1 MSDEV
6 LLKVEN
12 LTKKFGEVVPLK
24 NVNFEIR
31 KGDIISVIG
40 PSGTG
45 KSTLLKTLNLLE
57 PIDSGKI
64 FFHGENITSPECN
77 SNIVRQKIGMIFQ
90 SFNLFSHMT
99 VTENI
104 TIAPIE
110 LKKIPKDEACEL
122 AKKLLKRVG
131 LLSKADSYPDELSGG
146 QQQRVAIVR
155 GLAMEPEIL
164 LFDEP
169 TSALDPTMV
178 GEVETVIRKV
188 AESGTT
194 MMIVT
199 HAPEFARQISNRVFY
214 LDEGGI
220 YEEGTPKQIFDN
232 PQREKTR
239 QFVSGLKILEF
250 VIDSHDF
257 DFPGVYTKFE
267 EFSLQNDLS
276 RKQKNNLFS
285 VFEEVVVN
293 MLLTQLPDDL
303 PIKIKVEYSRKS
315 STAKIF
321 FEYIGEKF
329 DIMSGGDEIAE
340 AIVKG
345 RSEKIEYSFDDNAEF
360 RNKLT
365 IVVK

>member
-1 MSDEV
+1 
-6 LLKVEN
+6 
-12 LTKKFGEVVPLK
+12 
-24 NVNFEIR
+24 
-31 KGDIISVIG
+31 
-40 PSGTG
+40 
-45 KSTLLKTLNLLE
+45 
-57 PIDSGKI
+57 
-64 FFHGENITSPECN
+64 
-77 SNIVRQKIGMIFQ
+77 
-90 SFNLFSHMT
+90 
-99 VTENI
+99 
-104 TIAPIE
+104 
-110 LKKIPKDEACEL
+110 
-122 AKKLLKRVG
+122 
-131 LLSKADSYPDELSGG
+131 
-146 QQQRVAIVR
+146 
-155 GLAMEPEIL
+155 MEPEIL

>member
-1 MSDEV
+1 MSEV
-6 LLKVEN
+6 LIKVEN
-12 LTKKFGEVVPLK
+12 LTKKFGDVVPLN

-45 KSTLLKTLNLLE
+45 KSTLLHTINRLE
-57 PIDSGKI
+57 TPDSGKI
-64 FFHGENITSPECN
+64 IFHGENITDPNCDTN
-77 SNIVRQKIGMIFQ
+77 AVRRKIGMIFQ
-90 SFNLFSHMT
+90 SFNLFSHLN
-99 VTENI
+99 VIENI
-104 TIAPIE
+104 TVAPIE
-110 LKKIPKDEACEL
+110 LKKIPKESACER
-122 AKKLLKRVG
+122 AKELLKSVG
-131 LLSKADSYPDELSGG
+131 LLNKAYNYPDELSGG

-178 GEVETVIRKV
+178 GEVETVIRRV

-199 HAPEFARQISNRVFY
+199 HSIDFARQISNRVFY
-214 LDEGGI
+214 MDEGGI

-239 QFVSGLKILEF
+239 QFIHRLKILEF
-250 VIDSHDF
+250 VIDSRDF
-257 DFPGVYTKFE
+257 DFPGTYTKFE
-267 EFSLQNDLS
+267 EFALQNGIS

-285 VFEEVVVN
+285 IFEEIAVNILLPALPENPVV
-293 MLLTQLPDDL
+293 
-303 PIKIKVEYSRKS
+303 KIKTEYSKKNDVA
-315 STAKIF
+315 TIF
-321 FEYIGEKF
+321 FDYNGEKF
-329 DIMSGGDEIAE
+329 DIMTGGDEIAL
-340 AIVKG
+340 AIIKG
-345 RSEKIEYSFDDNAEF
+345 RAGSMEYDFDETAELKN
-360 RNKLT
+360 RLK